1 MQNLDPGT
9 GDLGKCLKSGTG
21 DLGKCLNP
29 GTGDLGK
36 CFKLD
41 PVRGDLSKF
50 LILELPSNFFEV

>member
-29 GTGDLGK
+29 GTGDMGK
-36 CFKLD
+36 K
-41 PVRGDLSKF
+41 VEVIDLVF
-50 LILELPSNFFEV
+50 RIYVFNLLVVDTFITRR